1 MWVDRAL
8 AISTVLITRVAAGL
22 DSSVGADAGDLSCGL
37 EGVGGDTLAVATV
50 VTLVHLTGAAAVLG
64 QTATLVRPA
73 GTLQTC
79 APVQTVALA
88 ATVLA
93 LVSQE
98 VSRASAGGLVAS
110 VDRAVPSILTVV
122 LTGV

>member
-1 MWVDRAL
+1 MCGHL
-8 AISTVLITRVAAGL
+8 H
-22 DSSVGADAGDLSCGL
+22 AGDLSCGL

-88 ATVLA
+88 ATYSHTGIQKRQL
-93 LVSQE
+93 
-98 VSRASAGGLVAS
+98 S
-110 VDRAVPSILTVV
+110 V
-122 LTGV
+122 